1 VALRPLDVVYG
12 ISFGVHV
19 VLIAVLN
26 LIKEKPPEEIVA
38 VQLSEVEKPEKE
50 KEEEKE
56 PEPEPIAAPPPRA
69 PKAAPETAPPPAPD
83 YGFKMSSSMGSGGP
97 GGVVVPTAA
106 PAVPV
111 TKTLSRK
118 ISDAPEDGCSDPI
131 VKATATTMPHPEYT
145 EDARAASIEGKVRV
159 ELTVEPDGSVSAA
172 KTVEGLGH
180 GLDEAAVAA
189 LKDAKFSPATKCG
202 KAVPSTFI
210 VGIRFAL

>member
-1 VALRPLDVVYG
+1 VALRPLAVVYG

-56 PEPEPIAAPPPRA
+56 PEPEPVPVPARA
-69 PKAAPETAPPPAPD
+69 PKAAPAEAAPPPAPD
-83 YGFKMSSSMGSGGP
+83 YGFKMSSSMGNGGP

-106 PAVPV
+106 PAAPV
-111 TKTLSRK
+111 TKSLSRK
-118 ISDAPEDGCSDPI
+118 PVAAPEDGCSDPI
-131 VKATATTMPHPEYT
+131 VKAKATTMPHPEYT
-145 EDARAASIEGKVRV
+145 EEARAASIEGKVRV
-159 ELTVEPDGSVSAA
+159 ELTVEPDGSVSGA
-172 KTVEGLGH
+172 KTVQGLGY

-189 LKDAKFSPATKCG
+189 LKDAKFSPATMCG
-202 KAVPSTFI
+202 KAVASTFI